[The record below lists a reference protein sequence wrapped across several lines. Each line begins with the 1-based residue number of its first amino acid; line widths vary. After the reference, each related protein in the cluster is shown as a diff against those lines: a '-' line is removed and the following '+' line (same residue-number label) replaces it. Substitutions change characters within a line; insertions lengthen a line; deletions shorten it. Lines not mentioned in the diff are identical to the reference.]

1 MTNTDKP
8 IDAQDAVKS
17 GFSGRQVLAFIV
29 ITMVITLGAGFFV
42 VKYYV
47 FAKAFTPVELDAG
60 EARVLD
66 EKLSRLYQAPDHQ
79 PQNNSDIVKPEPYSE
94 AGADRSITLT
104 ERELNAILAR
114 NTDLARKLAI
124 DMADN
129 LMSANAIIL
138 LDDDFPFL
146 GGQTIRVRSGIAIT
160 MKQDRPSLVLKGVS
174 IMGVPLPNAW
184 LGGLKN
190 VDLIEAFGKD
200 NGFWQAF
207 AAGVEHIDVED
218 GKLNIRLKE

>member
-8 IDAQDAVKS
+8 IESQGAVKG
-17 GFSGRQVLAFIV
+17 GFSGRQVLAFIL
-29 ITMVITLGAGFFV
+29 ITILITLGTGFFV

-47 FAKAFTPVELDAG
+47 FARPFTPVVLNSG
-60 EARVLD
+60 EEKVLN
-66 EKLSRLYQAPDHQ
+66 EKLSRLGQAPAHQ
-79 PQNNSDIVKPEPYSE
+79 AQNNSDAVKPEPYSE

-114 NTDLARKLAI
+114 NTDLATKLAI
-124 DMADN
+124 DLSDK
-129 LMSANAIIL
+129 LMSANAIIP

-146 GGQTIRVRSGIAIT
+146 GGQTLRVKSGIAIT
-160 MKQDRPSLVLKGVS
+160 MIKDRPSLVLQGVS
-174 IMGVPLPNAW
+174 VMGVPLPNAW

-190 VDLIEAFGKD
+190 VDLIEEFGKD
-200 NGFWQAF
+200 SGFWQAF